1 MPTIDLQSIHPPVVL
16 AIDIGSS
23 SVRALLYDA
32 HGTQIPGSESQHPY
46 RQRMTDD
53 GGSESNP
60 KELVY
65 LAIRCVDDVT
75 ALASTAGI
83 RIEGIGITSF
93 WHGLL
98 GLGPDGQPATP
109 VYMWSDKRS
118 GDDATAIAEEVDASE
133 VHQRTGCRIHSSYWP
148 AKIRWWRR
156 TQASDH
162 DAVSHWVSVTDHLA
176 QRLLGNL
183 GTSISMAS
191 GTGLLNATTL
201 TWDKP
206 LLDLLGLDAT
216 NLPDITDRDDG
227 TTSLTGEFSARW
239 PSLAGVPWFPAIGD
253 GAAAN
258 VGAGCVSAGSIA
270 LTIGTSAAMR
280 VIVPGDSTAQD
291 TRLPERIWRYRLDRQ
306 RQVLGGALSNGGN
319 VTSWLARDLFD
330 QEFGP
335 LTEEA
340 ANMPPDSH
348 GLTIL
353 PLLAGERSPSWRENA
368 TATMHGLRLATTPAD
383 IFRAA
388 LEATAYRLAAI
399 YDDLAPLA
407 NPAHEIHAN
416 GAAALGSPL
425 WLRIMADTIGHPI
438 NAIDAEAEA
447 SARGAAL
454 CALNAI
460 GALTNLA
467 AIAPRVSVNY
477 EPIAENLETYRR
489 GRVRQRKL
497 EEAIVRIERA

>member
-118 GDDATAIAEEVDASE
+118 GDDATAIAEEVDA
-133 VHQRTGCRIHSSYWP
+133 GD
-148 AKIRWWRR
+148 
-156 TQASDH
+156 ASANGVPDSLQLLARENPVVATH
-162 DAVSHWVSVTDHLA
+162 PGRAITAVSHWVSVTDHLA

-335 LTEEA
+335 LTEKA

-353 PLLAGERSPSWRENA
+353 PLLAGERSPSGGKTPRRPCTACDWQPLRQISFGRHLKRRPTGWLPSTTTSPPWR
-368 TATMHGLRLATTPAD
+368 TRRTKSTP
-383 IFRAA
+383 
-388 LEATAYRLAAI
+388 T
-399 YDDLAPLA
+399 
-407 NPAHEIHAN
+407 
-416 GAAALGSPL
+416 
-425 WLRIMADTIGHPI
+425 
-438 NAIDAEAEA
+438 
-447 SARGAAL
+447 
-454 CALNAI
+454 
-460 GALTNLA
+460 
-467 AIAPRVSVNY
+467 
-477 EPIAENLETYRR
+477 
-489 GRVRQRKL
+489 VRQPSVLHSGSGSWPTRSVIQSMRSTPRRKRPRG
-497 EEAIVRIERA
+497 EPRSAP